1 MSVRVQPGQH
11 ERDGGGVDE
20 RLGRGHG
27 GFVVVAEAT
36 VAAEPGE
43 GPFDTPQRLERDEL
57 VGPRGT
63 SPDVDRDAEFFTG
76 TGDQADVC
84 GVGEHL
90 GKPDEL
96 RFHGCVCRRLFRT
109 PSRGRCGRRAPT
121 RRREEPRTVADPAAS
136 SRHLRSKRPMTRGQ
150 TLESRQRQNCLHT
163 PSTPGG
169 HRVGGATAH
178 RS

>member
-1 MSVRVQPGQH
+1 
-11 ERDGGGVDE
+11 VDE

-27 GFVVVAEAT
+27 GFVVVAEAA

-43 GPFDTPQRLERDEL
+43 GPLDTPQRLERDEP

-90 GKPDEL
+90 GEPDEL
-96 RFHGCVCRRLFRT
+96 RFRGFEEGPAAARVVRLGTGDADRDGQAVDVGEQVPFPATDAFAAVCSDTFAGPMR
-109 PSRGRCGRRAPT
+109 PEAPT
-121 RRREEPRTVADPAAS
+121 GRREEPRTVAEPA
-136 SRHLRSKRPMTRGQ
+136 RPLRGTCAANAP
-150 TLESRQRQNCLHT
+150 
-163 PSTPGG
+163 
-169 HRVGGATAH
+169 
-178 RS
+178 